1 VKFNVTVSYTCVCIT
16 SIILKKETPPPNNSL
31 FRQFLNLQVSD
42 IKRANGLLSESAMYA
57 RDFLLIPT
65 KPLPLRPEYSTWAGM
80 IVTHYGRVT
89 PPDLRHLGDMPYQQ
103 MASQQHHASI
113 DALRGYYSTGPS
125 PTNQSDDDDD
135 DDDDLN
141 DGTMRLLG
149 KLGGGGG
156 RKHRHNHSWQN
167 LSEVELMTRISNGHF
182 TTNGAANNNDRIYN
196 SSLSGLPPEGFALP
210 DRKPLFKAPS
220 ATDPVKTTTSNST
233 LIGGGDGGNSS
244 SKWKDKLAQSFKTA
258 GPKIAGAAN
267 ALVAGGGGG
276 IRSSSS
282 RRQVVSS
289 NSSKAWSDRKI
300 D

>member
-1 VKFNVTVSYTCVCIT
+1 
-16 SIILKKETPPPNNSL
+16 
-31 FRQFLNLQVSD
+31 
-42 IKRANGLLSESAMYA
+42 
-57 RDFLLIPT
+57 
-65 KPLPLRPEYSTWAGM
+65 
-80 IVTHYGRVT
+80 
-89 PPDLRHLGDMPYQQ
+89 MPYQQ

-135 DDDDLN
+135 DDDLN

-149 KLGGGGG
+149 KLGGGRG
-156 RKHRHNHSWQN
+156 RKHQHNHSWQN
-167 LSEVELMTRISNGHF
+167 LSEVELMTRISNAHF
-182 TTNGAANNNDRIYN
+182 TTDGAANNNDGIYN
-196 SSLSGLPPEGFALP
+196 SNASFLPPEGFALP

-220 ATDPVKTTTSNST
+220 ATDPVKTATSSST
-233 LIGGGDGGNSS
+233 LIGGGGGGNSS

-267 ALVAGGGGG
+267 ALVAGGGSSS
-276 IRSSSS
+276 SSSS